1 MLFQFTQNQEVTIK
15 MGDLGGIQSDLAQLV
30 RLVIAEQYDDVRLYV
45 ARLVRKYRET
55 MPALSE
61 QLDLYLRNKPQ
72 KPAQSLRKVTA
83 PKQALPQTMPVDEES
98 RLTLL
103 KAPNEKIVSKPLLS
117 SQIEDSLDQ
126 IILERKH
133 IDRLKALG
141 LQPTRSAIFVGP
153 PGVGKTLTAS
163 WLAQKLGVPFYVL
176 DLTAVMSSYLGKSG
190 NNLRA
195 ALDFAK
201 KGPCVLLLD
210 EIDSIAKKRSD
221 DSDVGELK
229 RLVTVI
235 LQEVDEWPSSSLLLA
250 ATNFAELI
258 DPALWRRFDLVLNFE
273 KPDSESIKEAIKR
286 FSGPDYA
293 IFARWIDLL
302 AIMFKNESFSNIE
315 RSINKFRR
323 SVALGISS
331 DEELIGSFIK
341 DGLSELDRNERKEI
355 AVTLKRNSKLSQHAI
370 SDLTGVSRDTIR
382 KYSQKM

>member
-1 MLFQFTQNQEVTIK
+1 
-15 MGDLGGIQSDLAQLV
+15 MGELSGIQSDLAQLV

-72 KPAQSLRKVTA
+72 KPAQGLRKVTP
-83 PKQALPQTMPVDEES
+83 PKSTQSQAVPVDEDS

-103 KAPNEKIVSKPLLS
+103 KAPNEKITSKPLLS

-133 IDRLKALG
+133 IDRLKTLG

-273 KPDSESIKEAIKR
+273 KPNSESIKEAIKR
-286 FSGPDYA
+286 FLGPDYA

-302 AIMFKNESFSNIE
+302 VIMFKDESFSNIE

-331 DEELIGSFIK
+331 DEELIESFIK

-355 AVTLKRNSKLSQHAI
+355 AVSLKRNSKLSQHAI

-382 KYSQKM
+382 KYSPKKSNAA

>member
-1 MLFQFTQNQEVTIK
+1 
-15 MGDLGGIQSDLAQLV
+15 MGDLSGIQSDLAQLV

-72 KPAQSLRKVTA
+72 KPAQGLRKATM
-83 PKQALPQTMPVDEES
+83 PKPTQSQVMPVDEDS

-103 KAPNEKIVSKPLLS
+103 KAPSEKITSKPLLS

-133 IDRLKALG
+133 IDRLKTLG

-201 KGPCVLLLD
+201 RGPCVLLLD

-273 KPDSESIKEAIKR
+273 KPNSESIKEAIKR
-286 FSGPDYA
+286 FLGSDYA

-302 AIMFKNESFSNIE
+302 VIMFKDESFSNIE

-331 DEELIGSFIK
+331 DEELIESFIK
-341 DGLSELDRNERKEI
+341 DGLSDLERNERIEI
-355 AVTLKRNSKLSQHAI
+355 AVNLNRHSKLSQHAI

-382 KYSQKM
+382 KYSSKKSNAA

>member
-1 MLFQFTQNQEVTIK
+1 
-15 MGDLGGIQSDLAQLV
+15 MGELSGIQSDLAQLV

-45 ARLVRKYRET
+45 ARLVRKYRES

-61 QLDLYLRNKPQ
+61 QLDLYLRSKPQ
-72 KPAQSLRKVTA
+72 KSTQGLRKANA
-83 PKQALPQTMPVDEES
+83 PELAPQAMPVDEDS

-103 KAPNEKIVSKPLLS
+103 KAPSDKIQISKPMLTS
-117 SQIEDSLDQ
+117 GIEDALDQ
-126 IILERKH
+126 LILERKS
-133 IDRLKALG
+133 IKRLEELG
-141 LQPTRSAIFVGP
+141 LMPTRSAIFVGP

-210 EIDSIAKKRSD
+210 EIDAIAKKRSD

-250 ATNFAELI
+250 ATNYAELI
-258 DPALWRRFDLVLNFE
+258 DPALWRRFDLVLNFD
-273 KPDSESIKEAIKR
+273 KPDQATIRDAVTR
-286 FSGPDYA
+286 FLGPDYA
-293 IFARWIDLL
+293 LFGRWMDVL
-302 AIMFKNESFSNIE
+302 ALAFKDESFSNIE
-315 RSINKFRR
+315 RSINRFRR
-323 SVALGISS
+323 SVALGIAS
-331 DEELIGSFIK
+331 DEELIEEFIK
-341 DGLSELDRNERKEI
+341 GRLSELDRNERIEI
-355 AVTLKRNSKLSQHAI
+355 AVSLTKNSKLPQRAI
-370 SDLTGVSRDTIR
+370 SDLTSVSRDTIR
-382 KYSQKM
+382 KYRSANVD

>member
-1 MLFQFTQNQEVTIK
+1 
-15 MGDLGGIQSDLAQLV
+15 MGELRGIQSDLAQLV

-45 ARLVRKYRET
+45 ARLVRKYRES

-61 QLDLYLRNKPQ
+61 QLDLYLRSKPQ
-72 KPAQSLRKVTA
+72 KSTQGLRKANA
-83 PKQALPQTMPVDEES
+83 PELAPQAMPVDEDS

-103 KAPNEKIVSKPLLS
+103 KAPSDKTQISKPMLTS
-117 SQIEDSLDQ
+117 GIEDALDQ
-126 IILERKH
+126 LILERKS
-133 IDRLKALG
+133 IKRLEELG
-141 LQPTRSAIFVGP
+141 LMPTRSAIFVGP

-210 EIDSIAKKRSD
+210 EIDAIAKKRSD

-250 ATNFAELI
+250 ATNYAELI
-258 DPALWRRFDLVLNFE
+258 DPALWRRFDLVLNFD
-273 KPDSESIKEAIKR
+273 KPDQATIRDAVTR
-286 FSGPDYA
+286 FLGPDYA
-293 IFARWIDLL
+293 LFGRWMDVL
-302 AIMFKNESFSNIE
+302 ALAFKDESFSNIE
-315 RSINKFRR
+315 RSINRFRR
-323 SVALGISS
+323 SVALGIAS
-331 DEELIGSFIK
+331 DEELIEEFIK
-341 DGLSELDRNERKEI
+341 GRLSELDRNERIEI
-355 AVTLKRNSKLSQHAI
+355 AVSLTKNSKLPQRAI
-370 SDLTGVSRDTIR
+370 SDLTSVSRDTIR
-382 KYSQKM
+382 KYRSANVD

>member
-1 MLFQFTQNQEVTIK
+1 
-15 MGDLGGIQSDLAQLV
+15 MGDLSGIQSDLAQLV

-72 KPAQSLRKVTA
+72 KPAQGLRKVTA
-83 PKQALPQTMPVDEES
+83 PKSTQPQAMPVDEDS
-98 RLTLL
+98 RLNLL
-103 KAPNEKIVSKPLLS
+103 KAPNEKITSKPLLS

-133 IDRLKALG
+133 IDRLKTLG

-273 KPDSESIKEAIKR
+273 KPNSESIKEAIKR
-286 FSGPDYA
+286 FLGPDYA

-302 AIMFKNESFSNIE
+302 VIMFKDESFSNIE

-331 DEELIGSFIK
+331 DEDLIESFIK
-341 DGLSELDRNERKEI
+341 DGLSELDRNGRIEI
-355 AVTLKRNSKLSQHAI
+355 AVNLNRHSKLSQHAI

-382 KYSQKM
+382 KYSLRKSSAE

>member
-1 MLFQFTQNQEVTIK
+1 
-15 MGDLGGIQSDLAQLV
+15 MGDLSGIQSDLAQLV

-72 KPAQSLRKVTA
+72 KPAQGLRKVTP
-83 PKQALPQTMPVDEES
+83 PKSTQSQAVPVDEDS

-103 KAPNEKIVSKPLLS
+103 KAPNEKITSKPLLS

-133 IDRLKALG
+133 IDRLKTLG

-273 KPDSESIKEAIKR
+273 KPNSESIKEAIKR
-286 FSGPDYA
+286 FLGPDYA

-302 AIMFKNESFSNIE
+302 VIMFKDESFSNIE

-331 DEELIGSFIK
+331 DEELIESFIK

-355 AVTLKRNSKLSQHAI
+355 AVNLKRNSKLSQHAI

-382 KYSQKM
+382 KYSPKKSNAA

>member
-1 MLFQFTQNQEVTIK
+1 
-15 MGDLGGIQSDLAQLV
+15 MGDLSGIQSDLAQLV

-72 KPAQSLRKVTA
+72 KPAQGLRKATM
-83 PKQALPQTMPVDEES
+83 PKPTQSQVMPVDEDS

-103 KAPNEKIVSKPLLS
+103 KAPNEKITSKPLLS

-133 IDRLKALG
+133 IDRLKTLG

-201 KGPCVLLLD
+201 RGPCVLLLD

-273 KPDSESIKEAIKR
+273 KPNSESIKEAIKR
-286 FSGPDYA
+286 FLGPDYA

-302 AIMFKNESFSNIE
+302 VIMFKDESFSNIE

-331 DEELIGSFIK
+331 DEELIESFIK
-341 DGLSELDRNERKEI
+341 DGLSDLERNERIEI
-355 AVTLKRNSKLSQHAI
+355 AVNLNRHSKLSQHAI

-382 KYSQKM
+382 KYSSKKTNVA

>member
-1 MLFQFTQNQEVTIK
+1 
-15 MGDLGGIQSDLAQLV
+15 MGDLSGIQSDLAQLV

-45 ARLVRKYRET
+45 ARLVRKYREP

-61 QLDLYLRNKPQ
+61 QLDLYLRSKPQ
-72 KPAQSLRKVTA
+72 KPAQGLRKANTPELA
-83 PKQALPQTMPVDEES
+83 QQTMPVDEDS

-103 KAPNEKIVSKPLLS
+103 KAPSDKTLISKPMLTS
-117 SQIEDSLDQ
+117 AMENSLDQ
-126 IILERKH
+126 LILERKS
-133 IDRLKALG
+133 IKRLEELG
-141 LQPTRSAIFVGP
+141 LLPTRSAIFVGP

-201 KGPCVLLLD
+201 KSPCVLLLD
-210 EIDSIAKKRSD
+210 EIDAIAKKRSD

-250 ATNFAELI
+250 ATNYAELI

-273 KPDSESIKEAIKR
+273 KPDQDTIRDAVKR
-286 FSGPDYA
+286 FLGPDYA
-293 IFARWIDLL
+293 IFGRWMDVLTL
-302 AIMFKNESFSNIE
+302 AFKDESFSNIE
-315 RSINKFRR
+315 RSINRFRR
-323 SVALGISS
+323 SVALGIAS
-331 DEELIGSFIK
+331 DEELIEEFIK
-341 DGLSELDRNERKEI
+341 GRLSELDRNERIEI
-355 AVTLKRNSKLSQHAI
+355 AISLTKNSKLPQRAI
-370 SDLTGVSRDTIR
+370 SDLTSVSRDTIR
-382 KYSQKM
+382 KYRSANIGSAQ

>member
-1 MLFQFTQNQEVTIK
+1 
-15 MGDLGGIQSDLAQLV
+15 MGDLSGIQSDLAQLV

-72 KPAQSLRKVTA
+72 KPAQGLRKVTP
-83 PKQALPQTMPVDEES
+83 PKSNQSQAVPVDEDS

-103 KAPNEKIVSKPLLS
+103 KAPNEKITSKPLLS

-133 IDRLKALG
+133 IDRLKTLG

-273 KPDSESIKEAIKR
+273 KPNSESIKEAIKR
-286 FSGPDYA
+286 FLGPDYA

-302 AIMFKNESFSNIE
+302 VIMFKDESFSNIE

-331 DEELIGSFIK
+331 DEELIESFIK

-355 AVTLKRNSKLSQHAI
+355 AVSLKRNSKLSQHAI

-382 KYSQKM
+382 KYSPKKSNAA

>member
-1 MLFQFTQNQEVTIK
+1 
-15 MGDLGGIQSDLAQLV
+15 MGDLSGIQSDLAQLV

-45 ARLVRKYRET
+45 ARLVRKYREP

-61 QLDLYLRNKPQ
+61 QLDLYLRSKPQ
-72 KPAQSLRKVTA
+72 KPAQGLRKA
-83 PKQALPQTMPVDEES
+83 NPPELAQQTMPVDEDS

-103 KAPNEKIVSKPLLS
+103 KAPSDKTLISKPMLTS
-117 SQIEDSLDQ
+117 AMENSLDQ
-126 IILERKH
+126 LILERKS
-133 IDRLKALG
+133 IKRLEELG
-141 LQPTRSAIFVGP
+141 LLPTRSAIFVGP

-201 KGPCVLLLD
+201 KSPCVLLLD
-210 EIDSIAKKRSD
+210 EIDAIAKKRSD

-250 ATNFAELI
+250 ATNYAELI

-273 KPDSESIKEAIKR
+273 KPDQDTIRDAVKR
-286 FSGPDYA
+286 FLGPDYA
-293 IFARWIDLL
+293 IFGRWMDVLTL
-302 AIMFKNESFSNIE
+302 AFKDESFSNIE
-315 RSINKFRR
+315 RSINRFRR
-323 SVALGISS
+323 SVALGIAS
-331 DEELIGSFIK
+331 DEELIEEFIK
-341 DGLSELDRNERKEI
+341 GRLSELDRNERIEI
-355 AVTLKRNSKLSQHAI
+355 AISLTKNSKLPQRAI
-370 SDLTGVSRDTIR
+370 SDLTSVSRDTIR
-382 KYSQKM
+382 KYRSANISSAQ

>member
-1 MLFQFTQNQEVTIK
+1 
-15 MGDLGGIQSDLAQLV
+15 MGDLSGIQSDLAQLV

-72 KPAQSLRKVTA
+72 KPVQGLRKATM
-83 PKQALPQTMPVDEES
+83 PKSTQSQVMPVDEDS

-103 KAPNEKIVSKPLLS
+103 KAPNEKITSKPLLS
-117 SQIEDSLDQ
+117 NQIEDSLDQ

-133 IDRLKALG
+133 IDRLKTLG

-273 KPDSESIKEAIKR
+273 KPNSESIKEAIKR
-286 FSGPDYA
+286 FLGPDYA

-302 AIMFKNESFSNIE
+302 VIMFKDESFSNIE

-331 DEELIGSFIK
+331 DEELIESFIK
-341 DGLSELDRNERKEI
+341 DGLSELERNERIEI
-355 AVTLKRNSKLSQHAI
+355 AVNLNRHSKLSQHAI

-382 KYSQKM
+382 KYSPKKSNAA

>member
-1 MLFQFTQNQEVTIK
+1 
-15 MGDLGGIQSDLAQLV
+15 MGDLSGIQSDLAQLV

-72 KPAQSLRKVTA
+72 KPAQGLRKATT
-83 PKQALPQTMPVDEES
+83 PKSTQSQVMPVDEDS

-103 KAPNEKIVSKPLLS
+103 KAPTEKVASKPLLS
-117 SQIEDSLDQ
+117 SQIEESLDQ

-133 IDRLKALG
+133 IDRLQTLG

-273 KPDSESIKEAIKR
+273 KPNSDSIKEAIKR
-286 FSGPDYA
+286 FLGPDYA

-302 AIMFKNESFSNIE
+302 VIMFKDESFSNIE

-331 DEELIGSFIK
+331 DEELIESFIK
-341 DGLSELDRNERKEI
+341 DGLSELDRNERIEI
-355 AVTLKRNSKLSQHAI
+355 AVNLNRHSKLSQHAI

-382 KYSQKM
+382 KYSPKKTNTA

>member
-1 MLFQFTQNQEVTIK
+1 
-15 MGDLGGIQSDLAQLV
+15 MGDLSGVQSDLAQLV

-72 KPAQSLRKVTA
+72 KPAQGLRKATM
-83 PKQALPQTMPVDEES
+83 PKPTQSQVMPVDEDS

-103 KAPNEKIVSKPLLS
+103 KAPNEKITSKPLLS

-133 IDRLKALG
+133 IDRLKTLG

-201 KGPCVLLLD
+201 RGPCVLLLD

-273 KPDSESIKEAIKR
+273 KPNSESIKEAIKR
-286 FSGPDYA
+286 FLGPDYA

-302 AIMFKNESFSNIE
+302 VIMFKDESFSNIE

-331 DEELIGSFIK
+331 DEELIESFIK
-341 DGLSELDRNERKEI
+341 DGLSDLERNECIEI
-355 AVTLKRNSKLSQHAI
+355 AVNLNRHSKLSQHAI

-382 KYSQKM
+382 KYSSKKTNAA

>member
-1 MLFQFTQNQEVTIK
+1 
-15 MGDLGGIQSDLAQLV
+15 MGELIGIQADLAQLV
-30 RLVIAEQYDDVRLYV
+30 RLVINEQYDDVRLYV
-45 ARLVRKYRET
+45 ARLVRKYREN
-55 MPALSE
+55 MPELSE
-61 QLDLYLRNKPQ
+61 QLDLYLRS
-72 KPAQSLRKVTA
+72 KPAKKTQSLRKATT
-83 PKQALPQTMPVDEES
+83 PPDIISEALPMDEDS

-103 KAPNEKIVSKPLLS
+103 KTSPIHEVISKPLLNFE
-117 SQIEDSLDQ
+117 IENALDQ
-126 IILERKH
+126 LILERKN
-133 IDRLKALG
+133 INKLEELG

-235 LQEVDEWPSSSLLLA
+235 LQEVDQWPSSSLLLA
-250 ATNFAELI
+250 ATNYEELI
-258 DPALWRRFDLVLNFE
+258 DPALWRRFDLVLHFE
-273 KPDSESIKEAIKR
+273 KPNSETIKEAIQR
-286 FSGPDYA
+286 FLGADYA
-293 IFARWIDLL
+293 IFARWIDILVIL
-302 AIMFKNESFSNIE
+302 FKDESFSNIE

-323 SVALGISS
+323 SIALGIAS
-331 DEELIGSFIK
+331 DEILIEDFIK
-341 DGLSELDRNERKEI
+341 SGLSELDKTEKRNI
-355 AVTLKRNSKLSQHAI
+355 AINLSRNSKLSQHAI

-382 KYSQKM
+382 KYSAA

>member
-1 MLFQFTQNQEVTIK
+1 MIK
-15 MGDLGGIQSDLAQLV
+15 MGDLSGIQSDLAQLV

-72 KPAQSLRKVTA
+72 KPAQGLRKVTA
-83 PKQALPQTMPVDEES
+83 PKSTQPQAMPVDEDS
-98 RLTLL
+98 RLNLL
-103 KAPNEKIVSKPLLS
+103 KAPNEKITSKPLLS

-133 IDRLKALG
+133 IDRLKTLG

-273 KPDSESIKEAIKR
+273 KPNSESIKEAIKR
-286 FSGPDYA
+286 FLGPDYA

-302 AIMFKNESFSNIE
+302 VIMFKDESFSNIE

-331 DEELIGSFIK
+331 DEDLIESFIK
-341 DGLSELDRNERKEI
+341 DGLSELDRNGRIEI
-355 AVTLKRNSKLSQHAI
+355 AVNLNRHSKLSQHAI

-382 KYSQKM
+382 KYSLRKSSAE

>member
-1 MLFQFTQNQEVTIK
+1 
-15 MGDLGGIQSDLAQLV
+15 MGDLSGIQSDLAQLV

-72 KPAQSLRKVTA
+72 KPVQGLRKATM
-83 PKQALPQTMPVDEES
+83 PKSTQSQVMPVDEDS

-103 KAPNEKIVSKPLLS
+103 KAPNEKITSKPLLS

-133 IDRLKALG
+133 IDRLKTLG

-273 KPDSESIKEAIKR
+273 KPNSESIKEAIKR
-286 FSGPDYA
+286 FLGPDYA

-302 AIMFKNESFSNIE
+302 VIMFKDESFSNIE

-331 DEELIGSFIK
+331 DEELIESFIK
-341 DGLSELDRNERKEI
+341 DGLSELERNERIEI
-355 AVTLKRNSKLSQHAI
+355 AVNLNRHSKLSQHAI
-370 SDLTGVSRDTIR
+370 SNLTGVSRDTIR
-382 KYSQKM
+382 KYSPKKSNAA

>member
-1 MLFQFTQNQEVTIK
+1 
-15 MGDLGGIQSDLAQLV
+15 MGDLSGIQSDLAQLV

-72 KPAQSLRKVTA
+72 KPAQGLRKATM
-83 PKQALPQTMPVDEES
+83 PKPTQSQVMPVDEDS

-103 KAPNEKIVSKPLLS
+103 KAPNEKISSKPLLS

-133 IDRLKALG
+133 IDRLKTLG

-201 KGPCVLLLD
+201 RGPCVLLLD

-273 KPDSESIKEAIKR
+273 KPNSESIKEAIKR
-286 FSGPDYA
+286 FLGPDYA

-302 AIMFKNESFSNIE
+302 VIMFKDESFSNIE

-331 DEELIGSFIK
+331 DEELIESFIK
-341 DGLSELDRNERKEI
+341 DGLSDLERNERIEI
-355 AVTLKRNSKLSQHAI
+355 AVNLNRHSKLSQHAI

-382 KYSQKM
+382 KYSSKKTNAA

>member
-1 MLFQFTQNQEVTIK
+1 
-15 MGDLGGIQSDLAQLV
+15 MGDLSGVQSDLAQLV

-72 KPAQSLRKVTA
+72 KPAQGLRKATM
-83 PKQALPQTMPVDEES
+83 PKPTQSQVMPVDEDS

-103 KAPNEKIVSKPLLS
+103 KAPSEKITSKPLLS

-133 IDRLKALG
+133 IDRLKTLG

-201 KGPCVLLLD
+201 RGPCVLLLD

-273 KPDSESIKEAIKR
+273 KPNSESIKEAIKR
-286 FSGPDYA
+286 FLGSDYA

-302 AIMFKNESFSNIE
+302 VIMFKDESFSNIE

-331 DEELIGSFIK
+331 DEELIESFIK
-341 DGLSELDRNERKEI
+341 DGLSDLERNERIEI
-355 AVTLKRNSKLSQHAI
+355 AVNLNRHSKLSQHAI

-382 KYSQKM
+382 KYSSKKSNAA

>member
-1 MLFQFTQNQEVTIK
+1 
-15 MGDLGGIQSDLAQLV
+15 MGDLSGIQSDLAQLV

-72 KPAQSLRKVTA
+72 KPAQGLRKATT
-83 PKQALPQTMPVDEES
+83 PKPTQSQVMPVDEDS

-103 KAPNEKIVSKPLLS
+103 KAPNEKITSKPLLS

-133 IDRLKALG
+133 IDRLKTLG

-163 WLAQKLGVPFYVL
+163 WLAQKLDVPFYVL

-201 KGPCVLLLD
+201 RGPCVLLLD

-273 KPDSESIKEAIKR
+273 KPNSESIKEAIKR
-286 FSGPDYA
+286 FLGPDYA
-293 IFARWIDLL
+293 IFARWIELL
-302 AIMFKNESFSNIE
+302 VIMFKDESFSNIE

-331 DEELIGSFIK
+331 DEELIESFIK
-341 DGLSELDRNERKEI
+341 DGLSELDRNERIEI
-355 AVTLKRNSKLSQHAI
+355 AVSLHRNSKLSQHAI

-382 KYSQKM
+382 KYSQK

>member
-1 MLFQFTQNQEVTIK
+1 
-15 MGDLGGIQSDLAQLV
+15 MGYLSGIQSDLAQLV

-72 KPAQSLRKVTA
+72 KPAQGLRKVTV
-83 PKQALPQTMPVDEES
+83 PKPTQSQAMPVDEDS

-103 KAPNEKIVSKPLLS
+103 KAPNEKITSKPLLS

-133 IDRLKALG
+133 IDRLKTLG

-273 KPDSESIKEAIKR
+273 KPNSESIKEAIKR
-286 FSGPDYA
+286 FLGPDYA

-302 AIMFKNESFSNIE
+302 VIMFKDESFSNIE

-331 DEELIGSFIK
+331 DEELIESFIK

-355 AVTLKRNSKLSQHAI
+355 AVNLKRNSKLSQHAI

-382 KYSQKM
+382 KYSPKKSNAA

>member
-1 MLFQFTQNQEVTIK
+1 
-15 MGDLGGIQSDLAQLV
+15 MGDLSGIQSDLAQLV

-72 KPAQSLRKVTA
+72 KPVQGLRKATM
-83 PKQALPQTMPVDEES
+83 PKSTQSQVMPVDEDS

-103 KAPNEKIVSKPLLS
+103 KAPNEKITSKPLLS

-133 IDRLKALG
+133 IDRLKTLG

-273 KPDSESIKEAIKR
+273 KPNNESIKEAIKR
-286 FSGPDYA
+286 FLGPDYA

-302 AIMFKNESFSNIE
+302 VIMFKDESFSNIE

-331 DEELIGSFIK
+331 DEELIESFIK
-341 DGLSELDRNERKEI
+341 DGLSELERNERIEI
-355 AVTLKRNSKLSQHAI
+355 AVNLNRHSKLSQHAI

-382 KYSQKM
+382 KYSPKKSNAA

>member
-1 MLFQFTQNQEVTIK
+1 
-15 MGDLGGIQSDLAQLV
+15 MGDLSGIQSDLAQLV

-72 KPAQSLRKVTA
+72 KPAQGLRKVTV
-83 PKQALPQTMPVDEES
+83 PKPTQSQAMPVDEDS

-103 KAPNEKIVSKPLLS
+103 KAPNEKITSKPLLS

-163 WLAQKLGVPFYVL
+163 WLAQKLGVPFY
-176 DLTAVMSSYLGKSG
+176 
-190 NNLRA
+190 

-273 KPDSESIKEAIKR
+273 KPNSESIKEAIKR
-286 FSGPDYA
+286 FLGPDYA

-302 AIMFKNESFSNIE
+302 VIMFKDESFSNIE

-331 DEELIGSFIK
+331 DEELIESFIK

-355 AVTLKRNSKLSQHAI
+355 AVNLKRNSKLSQHAI

-382 KYSQKM
+382 KYSPKKSNAA

>member
-1 MLFQFTQNQEVTIK
+1 
-15 MGDLGGIQSDLAQLV
+15 MGDLSGIQSDLAQLV

-45 ARLVRKYRET
+45 ARLVRKYREP

-61 QLDLYLRNKPQ
+61 QLDLYLRSKPQ
-72 KPAQSLRKVTA
+72 KPAQGLRKA
-83 PKQALPQTMPVDEES
+83 NPPELAQQTMPVDEES

-103 KAPNEKIVSKPLLS
+103 KAPSDKTLISKPMLTS
-117 SQIEDSLDQ
+117 AMENSLDQ
-126 IILERKH
+126 LILERKS
-133 IDRLKALG
+133 IKRLEELG
-141 LQPTRSAIFVGP
+141 LLPTRSAIFVGP

-201 KGPCVLLLD
+201 KSPCVLLLD
-210 EIDSIAKKRSD
+210 EIDAIAKKRSD

-250 ATNFAELI
+250 ATNYAELI

-273 KPDSESIKEAIKR
+273 KPDQDTIRDAVKR
-286 FSGPDYA
+286 FLGPDYA
-293 IFARWIDLL
+293 IFGRWMDVLTL
-302 AIMFKNESFSNIE
+302 AFKDESFSNIE
-315 RSINKFRR
+315 RSINRFRR
-323 SVALGISS
+323 SVALGIAS
-331 DEELIGSFIK
+331 DEELIEEFIK
-341 DGLSELDRNERKEI
+341 GRLSELDRNERIEI
-355 AVTLKRNSKLSQHAI
+355 AISLTKNSKLPQRAI
-370 SDLTGVSRDTIR
+370 SDLTSVSRDTIR
-382 KYSQKM
+382 KYRSANIGSAQ

>member
-1 MLFQFTQNQEVTIK
+1 
-15 MGDLGGIQSDLAQLV
+15 MGDLSGIQSDLAQLV

-72 KPAQSLRKVTA
+72 KPVQGLRKATM
-83 PKQALPQTMPVDEES
+83 PKSTQSQVMPVDEDS

-103 KAPNEKIVSKPLLS
+103 KAPNEKITSKPLLS

-133 IDRLKALG
+133 IDRLKTLG

-273 KPDSESIKEAIKR
+273 KPNSESIKEAIKR
-286 FSGPDYA
+286 FLGPDYA

-302 AIMFKNESFSNIE
+302 VIMFKDESFSNIE

-331 DEELIGSFIK
+331 DEELIESFIK
-341 DGLSELDRNERKEI
+341 DGLSELERNERIEI
-355 AVTLKRNSKLSQHAI
+355 AVNLNRHSKLSQHAI

-382 KYSQKM
+382 KYSPKKI